1 MLYKGCG
8 NKFVYLQIVSYYLIV
23 YRCASTPFNCEK
35 IVFHIYIAYCC
46 SELKVRIP
54 LYVQCVLNL
63 IFNER
68 FISFRNILPSTL
80 LMKLRELLNL
90 WLHSSPKQLRQI
102 LFHLLVRFGS
112 LQTKFPKSII

>member
-8 NKFVYLQIVSYYLIV
+8 NKFVYLQIVSYSLIV
-23 YRCASTPFNCEK
+23 YRFASAPFNCEK

-54 LYVQCVLNL
+54 LYVCVLNL

-68 FISFRNILPSTL
+68 FISFRNIPPSTL
-80 LMKLRELLNL
+80 LMKLRGLLNL

-102 LFHLLVRFGS
+102 LFHLLVRFES
-112 LQTKFPKSII
+112 LQTKFQKSQ